1 MNAHEA
7 RNSSEP
13 TDHLEA
19 EHRSVSMVMTSG
31 KRDL

>member
-19 EHRSVSMVMTSG
+19 EHRSVQVLMISG
-31 KRDL
+31 KRD